1 MALKGLR
8 DFVKFVAREFLAG
21 KQLLLMQESEW
32 KDFNSGKVI
41 GAKLKATIWTDDTKY
56 KKDETSNEGSELD
69 IKIPGLMAEEVNR
82 NNRGFIR
89 LKNPTGVVYGDYQ
102 NDLSLKADG
111 FDYIKEKG
119 GEN

>member
-8 DFVKFVAREFLAG
+8 DFVEFDALG
-21 KQLLLMQESEW
+21 FLKDKQLLLMQEDDW
-32 KDFNSGKVI
+32 KDFDSGKVL
-41 GAKLKATIWTDDTKY
+41 GAKLKVTIWTDDTKY
-56 KKDETSNEGSELD
+56 HKDGINNEGSELV
-69 IKIPGLMAEEVNR
+69 IKVPGLRAEQVNH

-89 LKNPTGVVYGDYQ
+89 LKNPTGNVYGDYQ

-111 FDYIKEKG
+111 FDFVKEKG